1 MRRRGSIE
9 VLKLFNIDIFEN
21 VGIGFLRALNPVG
34 AVPFEISIL
43 LGGVGCLETGPA
55 EPAQRSNVMLSRR
68 RRAHEKRS

>member
-34 AVPFEISIL
+34 AVPFSIF